1 MQNRRV
7 CFIEVETEDNGKKE
21 LKRLEGL
28 AIRGT
33 VNRKAGSMQSD
44 AKLSVANLTQSDV
57 EFLTTFTSPY
67 VRPKVKKKINIY
79 AGYTN
84 TGWGKIFSGDITKAL
99 PSDLPDTWLNIEALS
114 LYYSNRIPISYGGT
128 NTTSKELAQSIS
140 NNLGLSF
147 EWQATSQKTIDI
159 FNFTGSK
166 AGLIKEFNTLE
177 DVTME

>member
-1 MQNRRV
+1 MNLSMQNRRV

-99 PSDLPDTWLNIEALS
+99 PSDLPDTWLYFYN
-114 LYYSNRIPISYGGT
+114 
-128 NTTSKELAQSIS
+128 
-140 NNLGLSF
+140 F
-147 EWQATSQKTIDI
+147 I
-159 FNFTGSK
+159 F
-166 AGLIKEFNTLE
+166 
-177 DVTME
+177 

>member
-57 EFLTTFTSPY
+57 EFLTTFT
-67 VRPKVKKKINIY
+67 K
-79 AGYTN
+79 
-84 TGWGKIFSGDITKAL
+84 
-99 PSDLPDTWLNIEALS
+99 
-114 LYYSNRIPISYGGT
+114 
-128 NTTSKELAQSIS
+128 SKR
-140 NNLGLSF
+140 
-147 EWQATSQKTIDI
+147 K
-159 FNFTGSK
+159 
-166 AGLIKEFNTLE
+166 
-177 DVTME
+177 